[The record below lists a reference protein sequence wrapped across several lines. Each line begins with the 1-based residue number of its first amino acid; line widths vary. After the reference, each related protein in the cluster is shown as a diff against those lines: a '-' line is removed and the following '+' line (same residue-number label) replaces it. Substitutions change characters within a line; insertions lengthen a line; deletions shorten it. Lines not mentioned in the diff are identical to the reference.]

1 MLTKG
6 TVYLLSALI
15 AYAGWQW
22 RKHDARKR
30 LREMDEGTRCVG
42 CEKCETEVRDGV
54 VRCLLCGHTEVLANV
69 RAVQLSEGE
78 LDAMTHRERR
88 D

>member
-30 LREMDEGTRCVG
+30 LREMDE
-42 CEKCETEVRDGV
+42 TEVRDGV
-54 VRCLLCGHTEVLANV
+54 VRCLLCGHSELLANV